1 MQFRRNVSLPLVY
14 LVKCYNTLAYV
25 ICSFKASLQCIFIP
39 RERKVGQMEEAV
51 VILRYLDS
59 KKDHGYSS
67 HGIVTAAAAVT
78 GMGIIFTSFIYFIII
93 IFAFKYCNR

>member
-1 MQFRRNVSLPLVY
+1 MLFVALLFFFFFV
-14 LVKCYNTLAYV
+14 A
-25 ICSFKASLQCIFIP
+25 LQCIFIP

-59 KKDHGYSS
+59 KKDHGYSC